1 MFKILFQLQG
11 PIWEHRNRSTCLA
24 AVSAVFLLIGVI
36 TADRAARAAEPGDD
50 SQQSG
55 TIPADH
61 PHPTITAAPEV
72 VASGLLPDL
81 EVLPPRSLRVEELAW
96 KSGGSYFRF
105 GNYLV
110 NTGEGPLE
118 LWAELKPDQEEIWVS
133 QWVYRSGEQDPL
145 EIEVGRFV
153 HHPAHDHWHLDNF
166 VLYEL
171 YRSNSQGELLERL
184 RSSGKTGYCLVDSET
199 APKRVEVE
207 GSRAQEALYQSC
219 RNRRQ
224 GLSVGWV
231 DIYHY
236 WYAGQSLE
244 MGTQPFGIYALRS
257 VVDPDNI
264 VREADE
270 NNNEYTVYFLVEGS
284 ELNVYGTREELLLTE
299 TVFDRMEQE
308 NNPPEH

>member
-1 MFKILFQLQG
+1 MFRKFSQLQRHV
-11 PIWEHRNRSTCLA
+11 WEHRNQITRLA
-24 AVSAVFLLIGVI
+24 TVSAVFLMIGVM
-36 TADRAARAAEPGDD
+36 TAIHAAGAAEPGAGR
-50 SQQSG
+50 QETG

-61 PHPTITAAPEV
+61 PLPTKTAAPESV
-72 VASGLLPDL
+72 TSGLLPDL
-81 EVLPPRSLRVEELAW
+81 EVLPPRNLRVEVLDW
-96 KSGGSYFRF
+96 KSGRPYFRF

-118 LWAELKPDQEEIWVS
+118 LWADLEPDQEAIRVS
-133 QWVYRSGEQDPL
+133 QWIYRRGEQDPL

-153 HHPAHDHWHLDNF
+153 HHQAHDHWHLDNF

-184 RSSGKTGYCLVDSET
+184 HSSGKTGYCMVDTET
-199 APKRVEVE
+199 APQRVEVE
-207 GSRAQEALYQSC
+207 EIRAEQAVYQSC

-244 MGTQPFGIYALRS
+244 MGTKPFGIYALRS

-270 NNNEYTVYFLVEGS
+270 HNNKYTVYFLIEGG
-284 ELNVYGTREELLLTE
+284 ELKVYGTREELLLTE
-299 TVFDRMEQE
+299 TVFERREQE
-308 NNPPEH
+308 NNPPEP